1 MKRIF
6 SLLLAIL
13 LCALPLVGCG
23 LAEEGGV
30 KPPNEGG
37 NEPSAEE
44 NGDEPSVEEDGGDQ
58 VEIDRIGG
66 VSLAAFSAV
75 LDAENMTPGIGQGD
89 FIKQMGKY
97 KYPAEIQAEL
107 DAGPASIGGVHRDG
121 FDQNTNCFTYGY
133 HHNGLYFG
141 YENDGRWA
149 LGSEESHRTNS
160 FYARVVMNGL
170 TMPYSVDFDDTLNDV
185 FCKIGIDE
193 ARYADI
199 LSDFEKLEQT
209 ESLTLYQKD
218 HVSLQLHKGVITV
231 AKDGEKSREDGY
243 LLIYSETSPFT
254 SQGGEVG
261 TATRSVHLRFLAGG
275 ALSEI
280 YFSVQEDYV

>member
-23 LAEEGGV
+23 LAEEGGEERPGV
-30 KPPNEGG
+30 ENGKENSAAKDEGKLPDIDLIG
-37 NEPSAEE
+37 DVSLVGFKQVLDEE
-44 NGDEPSVEEDGGDQ
+44 NMV
-58 VEIDRIGG
+58 
-66 VSLAAFSAV
+66 
-75 LDAENMTPGIGQGD
+75 PGIGQGD

-149 LGSEESHRTNS
+149 LGTEESHRTNS

-218 HVSLQLHKGVITV
+218 HVSLQLHKGVNTV
-231 AKDGEKSREDGY
+231 AKDGETSREDGY

-254 SQGGEVG
+254 SKGGEVG
-261 TATRSVHLRFLAGG
+261 TATRSVCLRFLAGG